1 MSMVEPPARYCG
13 NCGNELYP
21 DDQFCQNCGTP
32 VHQAATVPTPEAD
45 VPVPPP
51 PRSGGGVPAAPGRA
65 AQGQPALLRALY
77 AIAIASLVVAFVGFG
92 ISAFYHAPNYPS
104 GYPNEAQRTKPENRT
119 PEQEQKIEEFH
130 QKEKAFREAQSTYN
144 LVVASISIGVAVLL
158 LVGSIVWLSS
168 LAVIGDGVALGAV
181 FTLFYGLIRAFM
193 TNNETF
199 RFVAVAIGL
208 VIVVALVY
216 WRFVRPMQ
224 GDRQ

>member
-13 NCGNELYP
+13 NCGNELNP
-21 DDQFCQNCGTP
+21 QDRFCQNCGTP

-45 VPVPPP
+45 VLVPPP
-51 PRSGGGVPAAPGRA
+51 PRSGGGGAATPGRP

-77 AIAIASLVVAFVGFG
+77 AIAIAFLVVAFFGFG

-104 GYPNEAQRTKPENRT
+104 GQPNEAQDTKPENRT
-119 PEQEQKIEEFH
+119 PEQKQKVEEWH
-130 QKEKAFREAQSTYN
+130 QKVNAFEEAQSTYN
-144 LVVASISIGVAVLL
+144 LVVAFISIGAAVLL

-193 TNNETF
+193 SENETF

-216 WRFVRPMQ
+216 RRFVRPMQ
-224 GDRQ
+224 SSRP